1 MKFLKTQ
8 NTSKFLL
15 KDNQFKSNPY
25 GRYTMDGTG
34 GLRLPKG
41 TTAQRPQLSGVEM
54 PNGSFGMIRYN
65 TTTFNLECF
74 IGDPTNPGIGYWEI
88 VAAPSKNAILKETY
102 GPGDYTEIYF
112 GPLPAAYEQEFLP
125 SGGGS
130 LDNIIVLVENVWQL
144 STTNYTLVQNPAG
157 LSSPTGYLG
166 GVAYSSVD
174 GRTDPTKS
182 TWWLTF
188 SPEPPPLGKYV
199 TVYYGYAN

>member
-8 NTSKFLL
+8 NTSRFLL

-41 TTAQRPQLSGVEM
+41 TTAERPQLSSVEM
-54 PNGSFGMIRYN
+54 PNGANGMIRYN
-65 TTTFNLECF
+65 TTTNNLECF
-74 IGDPTNPGIGYWEI
+74 IAGYWET
-88 VAAPSKNAILKETY
+88 VAAPSSSAILKETY

-112 GPLPAAYEQEFLP
+112 GPLPAAYEPEFLP

-144 STTNYTLVQNPAG
+144 STTNFTLVQNPAG
-157 LSSPTGYLG
+157 TSSPTGYLG
-166 GVAYSSVD
+166 GVAYSTVD
-174 GRTDPTKS
+174 GRTNPAKS

>member
-8 NTSKFLL
+8 NTSRFLL
-15 KDNQFKSNPY
+15 KDNVFKGNPY

-41 TTAQRPQLSGVEM
+41 TTAERPQLSSVEM
-54 PNGSFGMIRYN
+54 PNGANGMIRYN
-65 TTTFNLECF
+65 TTTNSLECF
-74 IGDPTNPGIGYWEI
+74 IAGYWEVI
-88 VAAPSKNAILKETY
+88 GSPAATAITRETY

-112 GPLPAAYEQEFLP
+112 GPLPASYEGEFLP
-125 SGGGS
+125 SAGGN
-130 LDNIIVLVENVWQL
+130 LNNIIVLVENVWQIA
-144 STTNYTLVQNPAG
+144 TTNFTLVQNPAG
-157 LSSPTGYLG
+157 TSSPTGYLG
-166 GVAYSSVD
+166 GVAYSTLD

>member
-15 KDNQFKSNPY
+15 KDNQFKGNPF

-41 TTAQRPQLSGVEM
+41 TTAQRPQLSSVEM
-54 PNGSFGMIRYN
+54 PNGANGMIRYN
-65 TTTFNLECF
+65 TSNNTLECF
-74 IGDPTNPGIGYWEI
+74 IAGYWET
-88 VAAPSKNAILKETY
+88 VASPSATAILKETY
-102 GPGDYTEIYF
+102 GPGDYIEEYF
-112 GPLPAAYEQEFLP
+112 GPLPAAYELEFLP
-125 SGGGS
+125 SAGGS
-130 LDNIIVLVENVWQL
+130 LDNIIVLVENVWQI

-157 LSSPTGYLG
+157 NSSPTGYLG

-188 SPEPPPLGKYV
+188 SPETPPLGKYV

>member
-8 NTSKFLL
+8 NTSRFLL

-41 TTAQRPQLSGVEM
+41 TTAQRPQLSSVEM
-54 PNGSFGMIRYN
+54 PNGANGMIRYN
-65 TTTFNLECF
+65 TTTNNLECF
-74 IGDPTNPGIGYWEI
+74 INGYWEV
-88 VAAPSKNAILKETY
+88 VASPSASAILKETY
-102 GPGDYTEIYF
+102 GPGDYSEIYF
-112 GPLPAAYEQEFLP
+112 GPLPAAYESEFLP

-130 LDNIIVLVENVWQL
+130 LDNMIVLVENVWQI

-157 LSSPTGYLG
+157 NSSPTGYLG

-174 GRTDPTKS
+174 GRTNPAKS

-188 SPEPPPLGKYV
+188 SPDPPPLGKYV